1 MAAYKAL
8 ASITIVGPVLGGIAY
23 AAITVKGLADAAGIR
38 ALPFARGGRVLSG
51 TRINGSHGSPINRD
65 NGDNLLATVKTGE
78 VILNERQQAML
89 GGNETFAK
97 IGVPNVPNI
106 YPNAASGGSQSGITK
121 KDLQAMVAGL
131 GKVINNKKVINL
143 ESENKRVRD
152 SVANY
157 EAESKW

>member
-1 MAAYKAL
+1 MVDAQEFAEGGLVLDKNRNIPTKA
-8 ASITIVGPVLGGIAY
+8 
-23 AAITVKGLADAAGIR
+23 
-38 ALPFARGGRVLSG
+38 
-51 TRINGSHGSPINRD
+51 
-65 NGDNLLATVKTGE
+65 NGDNVLTTLTAGE
-78 VILNERQQAML
+78 IVLNKKQQAML

-106 YPNAASGGSQSGITK
+106 YPSAASGGSVSGITK